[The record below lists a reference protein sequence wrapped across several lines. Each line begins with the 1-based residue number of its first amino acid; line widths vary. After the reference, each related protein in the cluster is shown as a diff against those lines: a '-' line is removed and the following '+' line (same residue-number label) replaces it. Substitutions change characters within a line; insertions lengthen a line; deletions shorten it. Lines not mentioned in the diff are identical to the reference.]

1 MQNTIFT
8 LITASLLCLAT
19 FSGCDKQSISKQYER
34 LPELPQEIA
43 ATLDAKRMAT
53 KIPVSDPTPIKDP
66 TITTAP
72 CCSIT
77 DTMELQ
83 VRYPYTKCGPLR
95 DFIVAP
101 LADRVGLLGCGSCS
115 SGTSSSASSGAP
127 GGPAPSVADLKAF
140 KLTRFNGQTVLDQHV
155 CVTSSGPWKATL
167 TIERRCNG
175 YMPFNTLVIN
185 ALGDAV
191 QQSWSGGTEKHPPSI
206 QLVSCRELSTSR
218 SQCGGLS
225 TCECPSFNC
234 PATSPCNCTLPW

>member
-8 LITASLLCLAT
+8 LITASILCLAT
-19 FSGCDKQSISKQYER
+19 FSGCDKQSLSKQYER
-34 LPELPQEIA
+34 LPELPLEIA
-43 ATLDAKRMAT
+43 GTLDAKRMAT

-77 DTMELQ
+77 DRMELQ

-95 DFIVAP
+95 DFIFAP
-101 LADRVGLLGCGSCS
+101 MADRIVMLGRTSLS
-115 SGTSSSASSGAP
+115 SNAP
-127 GGPAPSVADLKAF
+127 EAQAPNIADLKAF
-140 KLTRFNGQTVLDQHV
+140 KLTTFQSRPVLDQHV

-175 YMPFNTLVIN
+175 YAPFNTLVID
-185 ALGDAV
+185 AFGDPVLLG
-191 QQSWSGGTEKHPPSI
+191 WSGGTANHPPAV
-206 QLVSCRELSTSR
+206 QLVSCRELSTSG

-225 TCECPSFNC
+225 NCECPSSTC

>member
-8 LITASLLCLAT
+8 LITATVVCLTT
-19 FSGCDKQSISKQYER
+19 FAGCDKQTLTKQYER
-34 LPELPQEIA
+34 LPELPQAIA
-43 ATLDAKRMAT
+43 TTLDAKRMAT
-53 KIPVSDPTPIKDP
+53 KIPISDPTPIKDP

-77 DTMELQ
+77 DDMELM

-101 LADRVGLLGCGSCS
+101 MADRIVMLGRTSLSSNARDGL
-115 SGTSSSASSGAP
+115 AP
-127 GGPAPSVADLKAF
+127 NIGDLKAF
-140 KLTRFNGQTVLDQHV
+140 KLTTFNGQTVLDQHV

-185 ALGDAV
+185 AFGDVV
-191 QQSWSGGTEKHPPSI
+191 QQSWSGGTDKHPPSI

-218 SQCGGLS
+218 SQCGNLS
-225 TCECPSFNC
+225 TCDCRSSTC